1 MSLHSTR
8 LTPLQES
15 LYNHL
20 LNSKE
25 IRHAREGKQLD
36 TLGAIRQLINICSH
50 PKLLLDTY
58 HAKKQCN
65 EPVSEELVALV
76 EIIQQYNNTHSN
88 VSASGG
94 RGAGTGSSSSG
105 NPGIGG
111 HFLNLNCCV
120 LCVAGFSSSSIA
132 SNSIISL

>member
-1 MSLHSTR
+1 
-8 LTPLQES
+8 

-58 HAKKQCN
+58 QAKKQCN

-76 EIIQQYNNTHSN
+76 EIIHQYNNTHRNGSGTT
-88 VSASGG
+88 SGSGSGG
-94 RGAGTGSSSSG
+94 NAG
-105 NPGIGG
+105 I
-111 HFLNLNCCV
+111 
-120 LCVAGFSSSSIA
+120 AGDCLHDFARALPI
-132 SNSIISL
+132 NRPVEQ